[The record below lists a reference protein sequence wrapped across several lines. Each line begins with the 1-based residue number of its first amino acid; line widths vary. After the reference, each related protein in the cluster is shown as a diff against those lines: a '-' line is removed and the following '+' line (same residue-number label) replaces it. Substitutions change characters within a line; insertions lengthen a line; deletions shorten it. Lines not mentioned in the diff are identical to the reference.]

1 VGDSIAQPLLADEV
15 ALPSSVIRTDG
26 GTQLRDGI
34 DPSHVEELRE
44 AFALSGTIDPL
55 AVFYDGVDY
64 WLADGFH
71 RLEALRHDHSAI
83 ACKVYQGTRRDALL
97 YSAGA
102 NRHGLKR
109 DRDYVRRAIE
119 ALLRDA
125 EWGKWSDREIARQV
139 GCSHVTVGTARER
152 LALSGQIDQIENRT
166 VSRNGTTY
174 TQAPKPAPV
183 AITPEPIEDD
193 PEPGADA
200 RYCKYC
206 YTKHSD
212 WCYTGGNRWEC
223 GRCNHGSWRE
233 EPEEEGDPD
242 DPAPIPPE
250 PEPRPAPPILDPLN
264 PAVPVS
270 SLPDYDGDEWYT
282 PAYLVE
288 AARVAMGSID
298 LDPASCETA
307 QAVVQAAT
315 FYTKADNG
323 ITSPWSGNVWMNPPY
338 SVPQEFT
345 RKAIDEWRAGTIAQ
359 AIILV
364 NNCTETEWFHELMQD
379 TACICLLRRRAA
391 FWYPNRRDFG
401 ARQGQVVFGI
411 GVDVARFTEAFCS
424 LGIILTE
431 VRHG

>member
-15 ALPSSVIRTDG
+15 ALLSAHEAQIERGLQTFYEVGAALLAIRDQRLYREGYSTFEAYC
-26 GTQLRDGI
+26 RDRWGMSKPRVYQMIEAAGI
-34 DPSHVEELRE
+34 VDDLKKSTIVDLPINEAQARPLAAVAPDERPAVWRE
-44 AFALSGTIDPL
+44 AVETAPNGRVTAAHVQS
-55 AVFYDGVDY
+55 VVD
-64 WLADGFH
+64 A
-71 RLEALRHDHSAI
+71 
-83 ACKVYQGTRRDALL
+83 RR
-97 YSAGA
+97 
-102 NRHGLKR
+102 
-109 DRDYVRRAIE
+109 E
-119 ALLRDA
+119 
-125 EWGKWSDREIARQV
+125 
-139 GCSHVTVGTARER
+139 
-152 LALSGQIDQIENRT
+152 
-166 VSRNGTTY
+166 
-174 TQAPKPAPV
+174 
-183 AITPEPIEDD
+183 PEPVRIV
-193 PEPGADA
+193 
-200 RYCKYC
+200 
-206 YTKHSD
+206 
-212 WCYTGGNRWEC
+212 
-223 GRCNHGSWRE
+223 
-233 EPEEEGDPD
+233 PD

-250 PEPRPAPPILDPLN
+250 PEPQPAPPILDPLN